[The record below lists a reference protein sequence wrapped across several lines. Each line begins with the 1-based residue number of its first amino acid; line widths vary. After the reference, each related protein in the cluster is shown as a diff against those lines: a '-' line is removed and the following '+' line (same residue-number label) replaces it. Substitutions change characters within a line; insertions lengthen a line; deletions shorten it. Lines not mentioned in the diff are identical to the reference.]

1 MRGVKSPEGVNR
13 LIVGAPRTKLTS
25 PLLSPNRTDEDLE
38 EAWRS
43 GSKPAFA
50 ELFRRHYPGVVGYA
64 GRFTTDLATAE
75 DVAQHAFVN
84 VYQRKRGAGRFK
96 SLIYTVAR
104 NLALNERRR
113 LGRKYVANASL
124 EMDPV
129 GRQTQP
135 LQSLVRGEEENG
147 FARALA
153 GLPDELREAFCL
165 KETRGM
171 TYAEVGTI
179 MGLHPDAVRRR
190 VGKALQQIRESLKSE
205 SLL

>member
-1 MRGVKSPEGVNR
+1 VSRGEGVNR
-13 LIVGAPRTKLTS
+13 LIVRAPGTKLTS
-25 PLLSPNRTDEDLE
+25 PLRTPNRTDEDLE

-43 GSKPAFA
+43 GSQPAFA
-50 ELFRRHYPGVVGYA
+50 ELFRRHYAGVVGYA
-64 GRFTTDLATAE
+64 GRFTADLAMAE
-75 DVAQHAFVN
+75 DVAQHAFMN

-113 LGRKYVANASL
+113 LGRKYVAKAGL
-124 EMDPV
+124 EVEPAGHQV
-129 GRQTQP
+129 QP
-135 LQSLVRGEEENG
+135 LQGLVRGEEESG
-147 FARALA
+147 LARALA
-153 GLPDELREAFCL
+153 ALSDELREAFCL

-190 VGKALQQIRESLKSE
+190 VGKALVQIREFLKSE